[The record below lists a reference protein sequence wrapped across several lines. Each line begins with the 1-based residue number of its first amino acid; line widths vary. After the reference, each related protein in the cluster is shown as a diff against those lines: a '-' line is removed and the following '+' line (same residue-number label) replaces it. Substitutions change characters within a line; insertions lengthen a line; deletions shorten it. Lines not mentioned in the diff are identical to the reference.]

1 VTVWIHVL
9 FFHKGSVHLYGCS
22 NNVYVCV
29 DAFSCWRSHI
39 LTVQSLRHYPQTS
52 YREQHHSG
60 LQIGGN
66 WGCWISDVGCLGY
79 VCPTKLCDDFLSPH
93 TSVRP
98 LPFPF
103 VIIQSVNAAS
113 FCGHFHYTDMRR
125 LTTGIRSEIRVIK
138 RFRLCANV
146 YLHKPR

>member
-1 VTVWIHVL
+1 MWGVRGT
-9 FFHKGSVHLYGCS
+9 SVQP
-22 NNVYVCV
+22 NCV
-29 DAFSCWRSHI
+29 M
-39 LTVQSLRHYPQTS
+39 TS
-52 YREQHHSG
+52 S
-60 LQIGGN
+60 
-66 WGCWISDVGCLGY
+66 
-79 VCPTKLCDDFLSPH
+79 SPH

-98 LPFPF
+98 LPCPF

-125 LTTGIRSEIRVIK
+125 LTTGIRSEIRVVK